1 MFLNSD
7 HPEEPIDP
15 ADLSG
20 LDLPAERLLAVHS
33 AFRPI
38 LDEIRKLREL
48 ELQAIHPAVI
58 FEPTAV
64 YRERGQ

>member
-1 MFLNSD
+1 MNSD
-7 HPEEPIDP
+7 HPEEVSPIDP
-15 ADLSG
+15 VDLSG

-48 ELQAIHPAVI
+48 ELQSIHPAVI

-64 YRERGQ
+64 YRERGK

>member
-1 MFLNSD
+1 MNNERSAS
-7 HPEEPIDP
+7 PIDP
-15 ADLSG
+15 VDLSG
-20 LDLPAERLLAVHS
+20 LELPPDRLLAVHE
-33 AFRPI
+33 AYRPI
-38 LDEIRKLREL
+38 LEEIRRLREL